1 MASVA
6 VALSKDLPNGRVMRA
21 IVSDQDLVVWRSKSG
36 ILSAWEN
43 RCPHRG
49 MRLSHGFVR
58 GEALACMYH
67 GWHYDKSA
75 TCRYIPAHPELEPPE
90 TIKAQEFSSI
100 EKGGLIWVSVDGS
113 LEEPSVDENL
123 TPLRSINFPCASKTV
138 QEVIAETLKLA
149 GEKDFFSFATEKA
162 GYQHWVLFSEKKG
175 LNLHLFFHELP
186 NNACKIHALLD
197 KDCSAETKKQ
207 ISRSLEK
214 WRRVAE
220 SNNEVSA

>member
-21 IVSDQDLVVWRSKSG
+21 VIDDQDLVVWRSKSG
-36 ILSAWEN
+36 KLSAWEN

-58 GEALACMYH
+58 GEALACVYH

-90 TIKAQEFSSI
+90 TIKAQVFSSA
-100 EKGGLIWVSVDGS
+100 EKSGLIWVSLDDTLNVPAILNS
-113 LEEPSVDENL
+113 LI
-123 TPLRSINFPCASKTV
+123 PLRSISYSCSVENLKNVISHSKD
-138 QEVIAETLKLA
+138 
-149 GEKDFFSFATEKA
+149 GTEYFKFD
-162 GYQHWVLFSEKKG
+162 VLEQTNDYWILQISDHDVG
-175 LNLHLFFHELP
+175 LHLLFQELP
-186 NNACKIHALLD
+186 NSASKIHALID
-197 KDCSAETKKQ
+197 KECPSDTKKQ
-207 ISRSLEK
+207 ISRMFEY

-220 SNNEVSA
+220 SNYEVSA

>member
-21 IVSDQDLVVWRSKSG
+21 LIADQDLVVWRSKSG

-58 GEALACMYH
+58 GEALACVYH

-113 LEEPSVDENL
+113 LEEPLIDENL
-123 TPLRSINFPCASKTV
+123 TPLRSVNFQCASKTV
-138 QEVIAETLKLA
+138 QEVITKSTKLDGDTDPFNFMA
-149 GEKDFFSFATEKA
+149 KAA
-162 GYQHWVLFSEKKG
+162 GYQHWVLFSEKKE
-175 LNLHLFFHELP
+175 LNLHLFFQELP

-197 KDCSAETKKQ
+197 KDCSAVTKKQ